1 LNFLG
6 LNLNKE
12 IAMKNFMLIGV
23 LAAFSSVAALGAEVT
38 AEKKAP
44 GFDSL
49 IKPTSANVQYRHFY
63 DVRVNNQDFSAVI
76 PSAQVRSNLGFSLLN
91 GALDTTLILG
101 ATKETGT
108 QAVTQRRPQI
118 WTETSVLDGE
128 NLSIAAYL
136 DMRTPM
142 GASPTNIELGLNPNY
157 SKTIAETKAG
167 TFSMAISGYFDA
179 IMSSQA
185 KDATFTNSDVD
196 GTAKQLGLV
205 AVGED
210 GKKKIQGAQKDPS
223 YDGDVEL
230 MLQYK
235 PTTVSSKL
243 TVGVGTEWNRHW
255 DPKYELN
262 AQDVVETSFE
272 ASTTM
277 MTRLSVSYK
286 ASDKMSVS
294 NNTWHNYR
302 GMYVAPVNDATTV
315 FNMTTLSYS
324 IF

>member
-1 LNFLG
+1 
-6 LNLNKE
+6 
-12 IAMKNFMLIGV
+12 MKNFMLIGV
-23 LAAFSSVAALGAEVT
+23 VAAFSSVAALGAEVT
-38 AEKKAP
+38 VEKKAP

-63 DVRVNNQDFSAVI
+63 DVSVDNQDVSAVV
-76 PSAQVRSNLGFSLLN
+76 PSGQVRSNLGFSLLD
-91 GALDTTLILG
+91 GAVDTTLILG
-101 ATKETGT
+101 ATKATGT
-108 QAVTQRRPQI
+108 QAITQRRPQI
-118 WTETSVLDGE
+118 WAQTNVLDGE
-128 NLSIAAYL
+128 KLSVAAYL
-136 DMRTPM
+136 DLRTPM
-142 GASPTNIELGLNPNY
+142 GASPTNIELGLNPYY
-157 SKTIAETKAG
+157 SSTIAETKAG
-167 TFSMAISGYFDA
+167 TVSVAVSGYFDA

-196 GTAKQLGLV
+196 ETAKQLGLV

-210 GKKKIQGAQKDPS
+210 GAKKIKGAQKDPS

-230 MLQYK
+230 MLNYK
-235 PTTVSSKL
+235 PTIMASKL
-243 TVGVGTEWNRHW
+243 TVGMGTEWNRHW
-255 DPKYELN
+255 NPKYTLN
-262 AQDVVETSFE
+262 AEDIVETSFE
-272 ASTTM
+272 AETTM

-302 GMYVAPVNDATTV
+302 GLYVAPVNGGTTV